1 MWVSQVT
8 KVTCLLYPVGIS
20 RHYLCILDYNH
31 PRKTLTQTC
40 TRSHTLDAA
49 LINGLWSF
57 TDATPGKPVNMLYEA
72 RACYCYLLLCSLHG
86 STLLT
91 SRLLCLKKMILTILG
106 EVFWLPSD
114 LLPTATSMGTQLVLL
129 LISPRSTIIINFKQ

>member
-8 KVTCLLYPVGIS
+8 KVTCLFDPVGIS

-40 TRSHTLDAA
+40 THSHTLEAA

-57 TDATPGKPVNMLYEA
+57 NDATPGKPVNMLYEA

-86 STLLT
+86 SILLT
-91 SRLLCLKKMILTILG
+91 SRLLFIKKRYSPFWVRFSGCLRI
-106 EVFWLPSD
+106 FY
-114 LLPTATSMGTQLVLL
+114 LLPRPWG
-129 LISPRSTIIINFKQ
+129 RSLYCY